1 MERSERDKKEGAF
14 QSWGE
19 DYLTMKAEMVGREES
34 KGVGLDTENGNV
46 PVAGVAGVA
55 LKSVHRKQER

>member
-1 MERSERDKKEGAF
+1 MKE
-14 QSWGE
+14 
-19 DYLTMKAEMVGREES
+19 EMVGREES
-34 KGVGLDTENGNV
+34 KGVGLDMENGNV

>member
-1 MERSERDKKEGAF
+1 
-14 QSWGE
+14 
-19 DYLTMKAEMVGREES
+19 MKAEMVGREES
-34 KGVGLDTENGNV
+34 KGIGLDTENGNV